1 MDEKELW
8 EGIDHKY
15 ASLIKDLSSSD
26 RSVLVDWRIVHLF
39 HVFGGIEGTEGAHAK
54 LHTQSLIHCLNETG
68 NEDVAKYFEQNPGG
82 TATPLGSVM
91 HDKSDEDNWQFLV
104 AIIMF

>member
-1 MDEKELW
+1 MKIFPAIDLKEN
-8 EGIDHKY
+8 KCVR
-15 ASLIKDLSSSD
+15 LIRGKDST
-26 RSVLVDWRIVHLF
+26 SVIF
-39 HVFGGIEGTEGAHAK
+39 
-54 LHTQSLIHCLNETG
+54 
-68 NEDVAKYFEQNPGG
+68 NEDPVKQAKYFEQNPGG